1 MNEEEKEAI
10 EVLKEMQEICKH
22 KTYIENEERSEWQR
36 EYKAIDTI
44 LNYIDKLKKE
54 NEDLKLINS
63 TLNETYNSIEKR
75 NNFLQKEL
83 LEIENELK
91 NRRGDLE

>member
-1 MNEEEKEAI
+1 MIKRN
-10 EVLKEMQEICKH
+10 
-22 KTYIENEERSEWQR
+22 
-36 EYKAIDTI
+36 
-44 LNYIDKLKKE
+44 LKKE

-91 NRRGDLE
+91 NRRGDIE